1 MVKCGICGK
10 EVASQPKITEKGKCS
25 ECGYPVRRYWSAQQR
40 EEFGKLARRRTD
52 R

>member
-10 EVASQPKITEKGKCS
+10 DVAEQPKITEKGKCS
-25 ECGYPVRRYWSAQQR
+25 ECEYPVRRYWSAQPR
-40 EEFGKLARRRTD
+40 EEYGKLARRRTD